1 MRKKLQEKK
10 KQWMEWL
17 TGLFA
22 RGKEL
27 IKTVREHMAELSR
40 EQELEERKGIKADDP
55 LCGGTPSCTVCILC
69 ADAAWVDRSGTGGFH
84 ASNLSGWTVYLTPS
98 WEGI

>member
-40 EQELEERKGIKADDP
+40 EQAVSY
-55 LCGGTPSCTVCILC
+55 T
-69 ADAAWVDRSGTGGFH
+69 H
-84 ASNLSGWTVYLTPS
+84 LTLPTT
-98 WEGI
+98 

>member
-1 MRKKLQEKK
+1 MRQKLQEKK
-10 KQWMEWL
+10 NQWMEWL

-40 EQELEERKGIKADDP
+40 EQELEERKIQALKRMIRYAGE
-55 LCGGTPSCTVCILC
+55 LLHWWRCGVL
-69 ADAAWVDRSGTGGFH
+69 
-84 ASNLSGWTVYLTPS
+84 
-98 WEGI
+98 

>member
-1 MRKKLQEKK
+1 MKRKLQDKK

-40 EQELEERKGIKADDP
+40 EQELEERKYHNF
-55 LCGGTPSCTVCILC
+55 S
-69 ADAAWVDRSGTGGFH
+69 H
-84 ASNLSGWTVYLTPS
+84 Q
-98 WEGI
+98 EGICLPVFKTHDAKYGIQNIGK